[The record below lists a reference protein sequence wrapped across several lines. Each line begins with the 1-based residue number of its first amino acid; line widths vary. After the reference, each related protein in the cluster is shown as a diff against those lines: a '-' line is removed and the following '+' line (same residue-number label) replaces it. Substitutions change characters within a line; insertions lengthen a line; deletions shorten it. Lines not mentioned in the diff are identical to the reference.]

1 MMPRKAQIQPIS
13 FGSRRSATK
22 DSHDPTGAD
31 SDGSDDCT
39 TPPGGNSSARLGT
52 GVIGLT

>member
-31 SDGSDDCT
+31 SDGSDDCA

>member
-1 MMPRKAQIQPIS
+1 MMPRQAQIQPIS

-22 DSHDPTGAD
+22 DPHDATGAD
-31 SDGSDDCT
+31 SDDPDDCA
-39 TPPGGNSSARLGT
+39 TPPGGNSGARLGT